1 MGSLQSN
8 YLVKGPYTD
17 NVPGQRVLS
26 RLFYVK
32 SLPVYRVQGTQWF
45 RGNFKRVYFWPQGRV
60 HSKMCLPVQKVLYK
74 LYNCPEDRAQ
84 RIHLFRDSW
93 PEHIPDQRILRVYI
107 YQAIVS
113 SSEYVPVQM
122 FMYRVNTFLEYCVQ
136 LINLTGGSSVEY
148 KPV

>member
-1 MGSLQSN
+1 M
-8 YLVKGPYTD
+8 YLAKEFYPDYFMS
-17 NVPGQRVLS
+17 RVY
-26 RLFYVK
+26 LFIGYKVHNG
-32 SLPVYRVQGTQWF
+32 LEGI
-45 RGNFKRVYFWPQGRV
+45 FKRVYFWPQGRV

-136 LINLTGGSSVEY
+136 IINLTGGSSVEY